1 MGNVFIIS
9 ARMKMPNTK
18 EMYLATTTKLHKC
31 YWTDSY
37 LDENTKKFETMFE
50 AAQFFATNK
59 VDDGYQLEGKPMLKQ
74 ISTVEVGPL

>member
-1 MGNVFIIS
+1 MSNVFIIS
-9 ARMKMPNTK
+9 ARIKNPNTT
-18 EMYLATTTKLHKC
+18 EMYLATTKLHKC

-59 VDDGYQLEGKPMLKQ
+59 VDDRYPMVGKPMLKQ
-74 ISTVEVGPL
+74 ISTIEVGPL

>member
-18 EMYLATTTKLHKC
+18 EMYLATTKLHKC

-59 VDDGYQLEGKPMLKQ
+59 VDDRYQLVGKPMLKQ

>member
-9 ARMKMPNTK
+9 AKMKMPSTK

-74 ISTVEVGPL
+74 ISTIEVGPL

>member
-9 ARMKMPNTK
+9 AKMKMPNTK
-18 EMYLATTTKLHKC
+18 EMYLATTKLHKC

-59 VDDGYQLEGKPMLKQ
+59 VDDRYQLVGKPMLKQ

>member
-1 MGNVFIIS
+1 MSNVFIIS
-9 ARMKMPNTK
+9 AMIKKPSTK
-18 EMYLATTTKLHKC
+18 EMYLATTKLHKC

-37 LDENTKKFETMFE
+37 LDENTKKFETMYE

-59 VDDGYQLEGKPMLKQ
+59 VTDGYQLEGKPMLKQ

>member
-1 MGNVFIIS
+1 MSNVFIIS
-9 ARMKMPNTK
+9 ARIKNTSTK
-18 EMYLATTTKLHKC
+18 EMYLATTKLHKC

-59 VDDGYQLEGKPMLKQ
+59 VDDRYQLEGKPMLKQ
-74 ISTVEVGPL
+74 ISTIEVGPL

>member
-1 MGNVFIIS
+1 MSNVFIIS
-9 ARMKMPNTK
+9 AMVKKPSTK
-18 EMYLATTTKLHKC
+18 EMYLATTKLHKC

-37 LDENTKKFETMFE
+37 LDENTKKFETMYE

-74 ISTVEVGPL
+74 ISTVEIGPL

>member
-1 MGNVFIIS
+1 MSNVFIIS
-9 ARMKMPNTK
+9 AMIKKPSTK
-18 EMYLATTTKLHKC
+18 EMYLATTKLHKC

-37 LDENTKKFETMFE
+37 LDENTKKFETMYE

-59 VDDGYQLEGKPMLKQ
+59 VADGYQLEGKPMLKQ

>member
-1 MGNVFIIS
+1 MSNVFIIS
-9 ARMKMPNTK
+9 AMIKKPSTK
-18 EMYLATTTKLHKC
+18 EMYLATTKLHKC

-37 LDENTKKFETMFE
+37 LDENTKKFETIYE